1 MSELPYISDISE
13 SLRTGGLNGL
23 RVEAEA
29 FSPGTI
35 VASGVRG
42 GPQSGVGSLLPSLVG
57 SSLAWTLT
65 SASAAPAALRAGGRT
80 SPLAQGHAAP
90 AGRGTANGFLPPA
103 RAEGHALRFMRV
115 SEALG
120 RAGAGRAIVLQQR
133 GKPRTATLSFV
144 CLLLW
149 GARELGMTIG
159 RPLKGPT
166 P

>member
-13 SLRTGGLNGL
+13 SLLTGGLNGL

-57 SSLAWTLT
+57 SSLAWTLM

-80 SPLAQGHAAP
+80 SPLAQGHAP
-90 AGRGTANGFLPPA
+90 AGRGTENGFLPPA

-115 SEALG
+115 SRGEGWSSARSRSRD
-120 RAGAGRAIVLQQR
+120 RAATQ
-133 GKPRTATLSFV
+133 GKAADRQAPVS
-144 CLLLW
+144 
-149 GARELGMTIG
+149 
-159 RPLKGPT
+159 
-166 P
+166 

>member
-65 SASAAPAALRAGGRT
+65 SANAAPAALRAGGRT

-90 AGRGTANGFLPPA
+90 AGRGTVNGFLPPA
-103 RAEGHALRFMRV
+103 RAEGHALRFMRH
-115 SEALG
+115 G
-120 RAGAGRAIVLQQR
+120 REGWIARSRSRDRAATE
-133 GKPRTATLSFV
+133 GKAADRHPFFCVFV
-144 CLLLW
+144 
-149 GARELGMTIG
+149 AVG
-159 RPLKGPT
+159 RP
-166 P
+166 